1 MLAVI
6 ETKLYKL
13 KIVISW
19 KLYNSKYQDSGIIE
33 APMNLN
39 FYWIWF
45 YGVVETFRSRISEE
59 YHSVHQISIVVTFFL
74 KLKSQA

>member
-33 APMNLN
+33 APVNLN
-39 FYWIWF
+39 FYW
-45 YGVVETFRSRISEE
+45 V
-59 YHSVHQISIVVTFFL
+59 
-74 KLKSQA
+74 